1 MTDPKLPSYSGNW
14 IIEEHDRQEALERK
28 ERETED
34 CGCPRGH
41 CGCDDGWDRRE

>member
-1 MTDPKLPSYSGNW
+1 MTTPKNWSGNST
-14 IIEEHDRQEALERK
+14 IDRYDRQEALERK